1 MSKRQFLMIF
11 GVTPDQASRVPSS
24 ERAEFLRAARAAQEA
39 SMGMA
44 SNYMSSRPD
53 TTPSGQPTTQQSQTE
68 TKSEDPPT
76 NS

>member
-11 GVTPDQASRVPSS
+11 GVTPDQASRVPAS
-24 ERAEFLRAARAAQEA
+24 ERAEFLRAAREAQEA
-39 SMGMA
+39 STRLA
-44 SNYMSSRPD
+44 SIYTSSRPD

-68 TKSEDPPT
+68 TRSEDPPT